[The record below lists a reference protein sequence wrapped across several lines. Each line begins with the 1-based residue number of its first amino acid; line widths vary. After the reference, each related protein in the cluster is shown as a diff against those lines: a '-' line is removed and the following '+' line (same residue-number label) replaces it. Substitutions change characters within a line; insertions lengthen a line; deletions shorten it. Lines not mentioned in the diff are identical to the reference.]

1 MEKLED
7 MASAANIPRV
17 AILNPS
23 SSIDEMQIKDV
34 KSIILR
40 NQSSEQ
46 AVRDVMDRLAAWLIE
61 RTIRLTQD
69 LKWL

>member
-1 MEKLED
+1 MSERLED
-7 MASAANIPRV
+7 MAQAANIPRV

-23 SSIDEMQIKDV
+23 QSIDECQIKDI

-46 AVRDVMDRLAAWLIE
+46 AVNEVMNKLI
-61 RTIRLTQD
+61 
-69 LKWL
+69 